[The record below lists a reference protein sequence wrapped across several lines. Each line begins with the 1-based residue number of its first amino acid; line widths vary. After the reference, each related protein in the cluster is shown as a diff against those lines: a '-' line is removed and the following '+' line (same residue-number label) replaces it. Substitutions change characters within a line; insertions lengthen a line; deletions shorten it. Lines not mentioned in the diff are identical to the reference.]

1 MDLPGGSGGFDPPW
15 RLARPPRRQ
24 VKIAARGGRIFTF
37 VNNCKSD
44 VYFNTQD
51 VLSQFREHKLNIRR
65 VGKDLNELKKTINL
79 YPVSSAECERGFS
92 AMNLQHTDC
101 RNRLHTE
108 TVSSLLMIQI
118 NGPQLVHWPAKKYVL
133 TWLKKGRHS
142 AIDKI
147 TGKVGVK
154 TVSSH
159 KSGLFCRPI
168 SEMGGLADL

>member
-1 MDLPGGSGGFDPPW
+1 VIVRLSYLNNSRPFYRSCAKSVEPITVGISEQLFLLASFLDAYQSTGLDLPGGSGGFDPPW

-24 VKIAARGGRIFTF
+24 VKIAARGGRI
-37 VNNCKSD
+37 
-44 VYFNTQD
+44 
-51 VLSQFREHKLNIRR
+51 
-65 VGKDLNELKKTINL
+65 
-79 YPVSSAECERGFS
+79 
-92 AMNLQHTDC
+92 
-101 RNRLHTE
+101 
-108 TVSSLLMIQI
+108 
-118 NGPQLVHWPAKKYVL
+118 VHWPAKKYVL